1 MAFNCANAVL
11 VNIYRGCFPFNQK
24 FRKFRSEFK
33 WKGPFRFVLT
43 GILGPPLK
51 VDHFDRLDR
60 SDRNL
65 PFHFHKLVS
74 CLTSVNRRMALGNGT
89 QNGKDHS
96 ARLARFNREMLFHFA
111 LVYLGWFDCPDCEN
125 GKAPRI
131 YSNKRRGA
139 CLIFRASSAALIRGR
154 HLFKN

>member
-1 MAFNCANAVL
+1 ME
-11 VNIYRGCFPFNQK
+11 G
-24 FRKFRSEFK
+24 
-33 WKGPFRFVLT
+33 FVS
-43 GILGPPLK
+43 
-51 VDHFDRLDR
+51 VR
-60 SDRNL
+60 SDRNIQVHL
-65 PFHFHKLVS
+65 QRWSTLAGWTGIYRSIFIKLVS
-74 CLTSVNRRMALGNGT
+74 CLTSVNRRVALGNGT